1 MKEIIEVFNTYRV
14 ELFAA
19 CAQTGLMLLVSM
31 TVALLVGLPMGTLIF
46 LGKTNQL
53 KHSAMKFL
61 SKLAVIYVDVVR
73 SFPFLLL
80 VVALIPFTRLVIG
93 TSFGTGAASL
103 PLSFV
108 AVAQYGRMVEQ
119 SLLDVPV
126 ETIALS
132 KSLGATLRQ
141 FIFNFLYVEARSSL
155 VLSFTTVTI
164 GMVSYSTIMGIV
176 GGGGIGDF
184 AIRYG
189 YQSYEFILMYLT
201 IILMIVMVVLIQLL
215 GSYVSKKIDKR
226 R

>member
-14 ELFAA
+14 ELFTA

-31 TVALLVGLPMGTLIF
+31 TVALLIGLPMGTLIF
-46 LGKTNQL
+46 LGKTDQL
-53 KHSAMKFL
+53 KHPAMKFL
-61 SKLAVIYVDVVR
+61 SKLAIVYVDVVR

-80 VVALIPFTRLVIG
+80 VVALIPFTRLVLG

-126 ETIALS
+126 ETIALA

-164 GMVSYSTIMGIV
+164 GMVSYSTIMGVV

-201 IILMIVMVVLIQLL
+201 IVLMIVMVVLIQLL
-215 GSYVSKKIDKR
+215 GSFVSKKIDKR